1 MPFKYILLEDAQIDY
16 EDSLQWYAIR
26 SNQAAMNFIKAVD
39 VALQLIC
46 ANPKRWRN
54 TFKNYHELGLK
65 KYPFSIIYI
74 IDAEKE
80 LVVVTS
86 VYHHKRDP
94 KKRYKK

>member
-16 EDSLQWYAIR
+16 EKSLEWYAIR
-26 SNQAAMNFIKAVD
+26 SGPAAVNFIKAVD
-39 VALQLIC
+39 AALNLIC
-46 ANPKRWRN
+46 ANPHRWGN
-54 TFKNYHELGLK
+54 KYKNYHELGLR

-74 IDAEKE
+74 IDTEKE

-86 VYHHKRDP
+86 VYHHKRNP